1 MNEKLIQDIFH
12 LNSNLEKK
20 LKAYSSDNAF
30 NFFKIEYD
38 NYFLPLLEKIIP
50 ELFEHLNN
58 CKKDKKE
65 QYYSFI
71 NKEWM
76 GLLEKKIKNKSLQN
90 SANVSICEYLFKDIN
105 MYIDTY
111 EYKND
116 NEQKKA
122 VYIEFP

>member
-90 SANVSICEYLFKDIN
+90 SANVSICEYLVKDIN

>member
-58 CKKDKKE
+58 CKKE